1 MVTMRTKILLKD
13 LMLSTEYNGVI
24 FEIRENKGYTSSF
37 SRWRVVDLF
46 WEQIRYRTWGI
57 ETEESTKFRQLSE
70 WRMCFLVAWTTLSAL
85 HPLTLEGAQSSYTVG
100 YCYRLRINLAESVS
114 VLRFTCGIIEQNWKT
129 HWAFWSCSIAKKQQT
144 WVFSL
149 PPFCSHNK
157 CAMEN
162 ITGKKKYIFMCSP

>member
-1 MVTMRTKILLKD
+1 MKSCSPVLRTDKVQ
-13 LMLSTEYNGVI
+13 N
-24 FEIRENKGYTSSF
+24 
-37 SRWRVVDLF
+37 
-46 WEQIRYRTWGI
+46 WGI

-70 WRMCFLVAWTTLSAL
+70 WRMCFLVAWTTLCAL

-114 VLRFTCGIIEQNWKT
+114 VVRFTCGIIEQNWKT

-149 PPFCSHNK
+149 PAFCSHNK

-162 ITGKKKYIFMCSP
+162 ITAKKNTFSCVLHRKEFMVEILKKKISSHNSGKNDWV